1 MDKPRHPQLNSNRP
15 QENKWSALPKR
26 EVRRQCSANV
36 ATPEQCRSRIP
47 FGIPTGHL
55 ILSFLLT
62 LLFVPGLAETG
73 ARQPAAPGSTML
85 EAARTF
91 LATLDPA
98 QNSKAVLPF
107 NSEER
112 FHWFYTPVSR
122 KGIPLK
128 ELKASQRQAA
138 LALLRAGLSEKGYTK
153 AETIRKL
160 EGVLREL
167 EGSSGP
173 TR

>member
-1 MDKPRHPQLNSNRP
+1 MSTCYLVL
-15 QENKWSALPKR
+15 WLLP
-26 EVRRQCSANV
+26 A
-36 ATPEQCRSRIP
+36 
-47 FGIPTGHL
+47 
-55 ILSFLLT
+55 
-62 LLFVPGLAETG
+62 LLFVEGLAEAG
-73 ARQPAAPGSTML
+73 ARQTAASGSTML

-128 ELKASQRQAA
+128 
-138 LALLRAGLSEKGYTK
+138 
-153 AETIRKL
+153 
-160 EGVLREL
+160 
-167 EGSSGP
+167 
-173 TR
+173 